1 MDDDWDKDDDEE
13 PIKEKK
19 VAKPLLQGLH
29 YEKIHSANSGVK
41 FAELDVAIA
50 HSARIIGDSSGTFY
64 SVIRHENPVVLQFY
78 DRSDYGYDETS

>member
-1 MDDDWDKDDDEE
+1 MLQAAVEE
-13 PIKEKK
+13 A

-50 HSARIIGDSSGTFY
+50 HSAKIIGDSSGTFY
-64 SVIRHENPVVLQFY
+64 SVIRHENPVVLQLY
-78 DRSDYGYDETS
+78 DRSEYGYDETS

>member
-1 MDDDWDKDDDEE
+1 MFLS
-13 PIKEKK
+13 IKKLPVEL
-19 VAKPLLQGLH
+19 AKPLLQGLH
-29 YEKIHSANSGVK
+29 YEKVHSANSGVT

-78 DRSDYGYDETS
+78 DRSDYGYDVTS

>member
-1 MDDDWDKDDDEE
+1 MSSLLKDTL
-13 PIKEKK
+13 
-19 VAKPLLQGLH
+19 AKPLLRGLH